1 MKISND
7 LYLTMFERMLKI
19 RVFEEELYR
28 LFMTE
33 KMPGTMHQA
42 IGQEASEVGV
52 CMALIDGDA
61 VVSNHR
67 GHGHAI
73 AKGVSIDELM
83 AEMYGRKSGVSKGLG
98 GSMHI
103 YDKKNDFFGTNG
115 IVGAGAPIASGV
127 GLALKLENT
136 GNIVVSFFGDGAINQ
151 GAVHEAM
158 NVAAVWKL
166 PVIFVCENN
175 QYAVSM
181 PVKKSSLVKNLS
193 ERAKAYGIPGITVNG
208 MDVVDVYNKTIHFV
222 NDARKNE
229 GPAFIECK
237 TYRYKGHSRFEPGK
251 YRPEGE
257 LEEWKKV
264 DPINKIKDSLTNE
277 FKVDPM
283 LIKQIE
289 DAVSKEINN
298 AVQIAR
304 SSEILAADEIANFVF
319 N

>member
-1 MKISND
+1 MEISND
-7 LYLTMFERMLKI
+7 LYLAMFERMLKI

-73 AKGVSIDELM
+73 AKGVSIGELM
-83 AEMYGRKSGVSKGLG
+83 AEMYGKKDGVSQGLG
-98 GSMHI
+98 GSMHM
-103 YDKKNDFFGTNG
+103 YDKKNGFFGTNG
-115 IVGAGAPIASGV
+115 IVGAGAPIASGI
-127 GLALKLENT
+127 GLALKLEHT

-158 NVAAVWKL
+158 NLAAVWKL

-181 PVKKSSLVKNLS
+181 PVEKSSVVKNLS
-193 ERAKAYGIPGITVNG
+193 ERAKAYGIPGITVDG
-208 MDVVDVYNKTIHFV
+208 MDVVDVYNKALHFV

-237 TYRYKGHSRFEPGK
+237 TYRYKGHSRFEPAK
-251 YRPEGE
+251 YRPAGE

-264 DPINKIKDSLTNE
+264 DPINKIKDSLINE
-277 FKVDPM
+277 FKVNPAVVR
-283 LIKQIE
+283 QIE
-289 DAVSKEINN
+289 DAVSQEINA
-298 AVQIAR
+298 AVQKAR
-304 SSEILAADEIANFVF
+304 RSETLAADEIANFVF
-319 N
+319 E

>member
-1 MKISND
+1 MEISND
-7 LYLTMFERMLKI
+7 LYLAMFERMLKI

-83 AEMYGRKSGVSKGLG
+83 AEMYGKKDGVSRGLG
-98 GSMHI
+98 GSMHM

-115 IVGAGAPIASGV
+115 IVGAGAPIASGI
-127 GLALKLENT
+127 GLALKLEHT
-136 GNIVVSFFGDGAINQ
+136 GNIAVSFFGDGAINQ

-158 NVAAVWKL
+158 NLAAVWKL

-181 PVKKSSLVKNLS
+181 PVEKSSVVKNLS
-193 ERAKAYGIPGITVNG
+193 ERAKAYGIPGITVDG
-208 MDVVDVYNKTIHFV
+208 MDVVDVYNKALHFV

-237 TYRYKGHSRFEPGK
+237 TYRYKGHSRFEPAK
-251 YRPEGE
+251 YRPAGE

-264 DPINKIKDSLTNE
+264 DPIDKAKDSLINE
-277 FKVDPM
+277 FKVNPAVVR
-283 LIKQIE
+283 QIE
-289 DAVSKEINN
+289 DAVLKEISA
-298 AVQIAR
+298 AVQKAR
-304 SSEILAADEIANFVF
+304 RSETLAADEIANFVF
-319 N
+319 E